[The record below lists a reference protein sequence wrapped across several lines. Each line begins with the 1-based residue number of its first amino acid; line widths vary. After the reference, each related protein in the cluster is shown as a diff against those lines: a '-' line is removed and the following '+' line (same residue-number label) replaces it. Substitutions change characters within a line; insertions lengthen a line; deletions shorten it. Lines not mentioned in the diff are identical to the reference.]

1 MKRVLVSLALVI
13 SLAACGK
20 RSSPS
25 GPSEVSPASVQLTLL
40 AMRDSHRVGTQTCIA
55 GQLTKIAVN
64 GFLASTFICSTG
76 EATVFLWED
85 DSVLPGDY
93 TKSIVYISGT
103 HQLIRPH
110 QGAAFTINADAA
122 LMNSPNFQNA
132 LEQGTR
138 KTSEATLG
146 NVSFVTGGAGTGQ
159 GFVTFVSD
167 PNDSICGSVP
177 GAAATYRLMDGY
189 YIVGAK
195 IVVCDVKLFWG
206 DNLQRMI
213 SHEEGHVLGLDHG
226 PKGTRGMMSGSDP
239 LLDFSPIEKEEITKM
254 FLRPA
259 SNKWPDDRTSVSA
272 NSQTSK
278 SLRWELV
285 QE

>member
-1 MKRVLVSLALVI
+1 MKWVLASLILAI
-13 SLAACGK
+13 SLTACGK
-20 RSSPS
+20 HSSPG
-25 GPSEVSPASVQLTLL
+25 GPSEVSPASVQLTFL
-40 AMRDSHRVGTQTCIA
+40 AMRDSHRVGTQTCEA
-55 GQLTKIAVN
+55 GQMVKVTVG

-76 EATVFLWED
+76 ESTVMLWED
-85 DSVLPGDY
+85 DGSLPGDY
-93 TKSIVYISGT
+93 TKSIVYVGGVYP
-103 HQLIRPH
+103 LIRPR
-110 QGAAFTINADAA
+110 QGTAFTINADTA

-138 KTSEATLG
+138 KTNEATLG
-146 NVSFVTGGAGTGQ
+146 NVSLTTGGGGTGR
-159 GFVTFVSD
+159 GFVTFVAD
-167 PNDSICGSVP
+167 PNDAICTAVP

-189 YIVGAK
+189 DVVGAK

-213 SHEEGHVLGLDHG
+213 SHEEGHAIGLDHG
-226 PKGTRGMMSGSDP
+226 PRGTRGMMSGSDP

-259 SNKWPDDRTSVSA
+259 GNKWPDDRTSVSA
-272 NSQTSK
+272 NSQISK